1 MYLRARTTDKLI
13 SHQFKCHRSS
23 SKCPGSMPIDLR
35 ARTAKRVLNIE
46 VTNIENEIRRQR
58 HPIGVGVFSITY

>member
-1 MYLRARTTDKLI
+1 
-13 SHQFKCHRSS
+13 
-23 SKCPGSMPIDLR
+23 MPKIDLR

-58 HPIGVGVFSITY
+58 HPIGVCVFSIRYRKFFIKKHT

>member
-1 MYLRARTTDKLI
+1 
-13 SHQFKCHRSS
+13 
-23 SKCPGSMPIDLR
+23 MPIDLR